1 MENVLVLDQKK
12 YKIEIVDKAQ
22 TRADISFN
30 IILLGDSGVGKSCFS
45 IRAIKDE
52 FIEQIEGTYFISYD
66 IKINNRSMCIQDV
79 CGEDIYKSLVSNYYK
94 NISIAILMYA
104 INDRESFDN
113 IKSWLDDVKH
123 QSRNDVMI
131 ILVGNK
137 TDLEKDRKITNKE
150 GADLAKKNNYYFKE
164 TSCETN
170 TNVADV
176 FETIILMTHKDM
188 VKSGKFNYNEKEN
201 METFKLTAEK
211 NVLND
216 KTKQKKKCC

>member
-1 MENVLVLDQKK
+1 LVDTETIFDYNSETFQLPDGSYVNCEILDTGGQEKFNAINRQYYQRADCCVLV
-12 YKIEIVDKAQ
+12 
-22 TRADISFN
+22 
-30 IILLGDSGVGKSCFS
+30 
-45 IRAIKDE
+45 
-52 FIEQIEGTYFISYD
+52 YD
-66 IKINNRSMCIQDV
+66 ITRKDTFKECKNFYKKEIINNCKK
-79 CGEDIYKSLVSNYYK
+79 G
-94 NISIAILMYA
+94 
-104 INDRESFDN
+104 
-113 IKSWLDDVKH
+113 IKV
-123 QSRNDVMI
+123 

-188 VKSGKFNYNEKEN
+188 IKSGKFNYNEKEN